1 MNGVLIDIEVVN
13 KDYRGILSAKNSL
26 KCFCMYSLFNRVKYS
41 SKCYFFHLRSVS
53 QNPKCQLD
61 CKKIINLCH
70 DDSSNKEAF
79 VKNEIKSSHLHGSRV

>member
-26 KCFCMYSLFNRVKYS
+26 KCMYSLFNRVKYILQNIIFS
-41 SKCYFFHLRSVS
+41 HLRSVS

-61 CKKIINLCH
+61 CSRIINYNVM
-70 DDSSNKEAF
+70 DSSNKEAF